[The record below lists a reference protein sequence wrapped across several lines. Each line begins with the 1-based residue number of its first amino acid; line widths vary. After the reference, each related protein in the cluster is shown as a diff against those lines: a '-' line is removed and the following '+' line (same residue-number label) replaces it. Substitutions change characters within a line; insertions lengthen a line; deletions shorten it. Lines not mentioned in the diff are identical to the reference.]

1 MKQLSSDIAVLIRM
15 RALLVV
21 LTRRELNAR
30 FAGSIGGIIWAW
42 IQPALTIASYYV
54 VFDLVFAMRLG
65 EHAPA
70 ERVGTF
76 LIVGMIAWM
85 AFAEMT
91 QRGMNSLVDVGG
103 LLQKNPLPPALFPAR
118 SILATATVFFPLFIL
133 VTVAYWPMHHG
144 SLAIVAM
151 LPLLFLQTMTAWLLA
166 YLLAILM
173 AALRD
178 VAQIVAFV
186 FSVGVFAA
194 PILFPLTMF
203 PERWRWVLWLN
214 PITPYVLS
222 YQNILLNGQWP
233 SPSSWLAI
241 ACTMAVIAVIL
252 NIVIGRSRD
261 QLVDWL

>member
-1 MKQLSSDIAVLIRM
+1 MNNLSSDIAILVRM

-42 IQPALTIASYYV
+42 VQPALTIASYYV

-85 AFAEMT
+85 AFSEMT

-103 LLQKNPLPPALFPAR
+103 LLQKNPLPPVLFPAR
-118 SILATATVFFPLFIL
+118 SVLASTVVFFPLFVL
-133 VTVAYWPMHHG
+133 VTLAYWPLHHG

-151 LPLLFLQTMTAWLLA
+151 LPLLLLQTLTAWLLA

-194 PILFPLTMF
+194 PILFPLAMF
-203 PERWRWVLWLN
+203 PERWRWLLWLN
-214 PITPYVLS
+214 PITPYVLG
-222 YQNILLNGQWP
+222 YQNILLKGEWP
-233 SPSSWLAI
+233 SLTTWLAI
-241 ACTMAVIAVIL
+241 ACTITVIAVVL

>member
-1 MKQLSSDIAVLIRM
+1 MKFLFSDIAVLARM

-21 LTRRELNAR
+21 LTKRELSAR
-30 FAGSIGGIIWAW
+30 FAGSIGGIVWAW
-42 IQPALTIASYYV
+42 IQPALTIASYFV

-65 EHAPA
+65 EQAPS

-76 LIVGMIAWM
+76 LIVGMIGWM
-85 AFAEMT
+85 AFSEMT
-91 QRGMNSLVDVGG
+91 QRGMSSLVDVGG
-103 LLQKNPLPPALFPAR
+103 LLQKNPLPPVLFPAR
-118 SILATATVFFPLFIL
+118 SVLASAVVFFPLFLL

-144 SLAIVAM
+144 ALAISAM
-151 LPLLFLQTMTAWLLA
+151 LPLLALQTVTAWLLG

-178 VAQIVAFV
+178 VAQLVAFV

-214 PITPYVLS
+214 PITPYVLG
-222 YQNILLNGQWP
+222 YQNVLLKGQWP
-233 SPSSWLAI
+233 PASIWLAI
-241 ACTMAVIAVIL
+241 GITIAVIAVIL